1 MPFNREVVLSMLAGL
16 VTTMTVG
23 VPPSRA
29 ATPFPLQLELRV
41 PFEPSA
47 FPSTRRTFLC
57 YELYLTNFAGS
68 PINLRRLEVVD
79 DDDKSAKPVASFEGG
94 GLDALLQRVGPSA
107 AAGTSPSSLAGGSTA
122 VAFMWISFES
132 GARVP
137 KRLRHRVFTADSEG
151 EGATI
156 GTHHDELKV
165 LGPPVEGTDWRVS
178 DGPSNDPDNHHRRG
192 IIVVEGRPLISRRYA
207 IDWIEEKDGAMFSGD
222 EHANQSYYGYGKPV
236 LAVADAIVMM
246 ARDGLPDNVPGYHG
260 EQFHSAIPITPDSV
274 AGNTI
279 TLDLGNGQFA
289 QYAHLQPGSLRVKT
303 GDRVRRGQ
311 IMARIGASG
320 DARGPH
326 LHFQVA
332 NTVSTD
338 LIAGEGVPYLIDRYR
353 VKSLDGV
360 STVHTR
366 ELPLGGTLV
375 DLVRNSVAM

>member
-47 FPSTRRTFLC
+47 FPSNRRTFLC

-94 GLDALLQRVGPSA
+94 QLEALLQIVGPGV

-122 VAFMWISFES
+122 VAFMWVSFES

-192 IIVVEGRPLISRRYA
+192 IIVVEGRPQISRRYA
-207 IDWIEEKDGAMFSGD
+207 VDWIVEKNGAMFSGD
-222 EHANQSYYGYGKPV
+222 EHANQSYYAYGKPV
-236 LAVADAIVMM
+236 LAVANAIVVT

-260 EQFHSAIPITPDSV
+260 EQFHPAIPITPDSV

-311 IMARIGASG
+311 VMARIGASG

-326 LHFQVA
+326 LHFQLTT
-332 NTVSTD
+332 TVSRD
-338 LIAGEGVPYLIDRYR
+338 LIAGEGLPYLIDRYR
-353 VKSLDGV
+353 VKSADGV
-360 STVHTR
+360 WTVHMS

-375 DLVRNSVAM
+375 DFDQE